1 MIADLNKKVKKYS
14 TGLNIKRTLEMIWS
28 VSRNWTILT
37 LILILVE
44 GVFILISISAFKS
57 LINAVSGPG
66 LQNPGTIQLI
76 IKYFIAATACTV
88 LYTAIRSVSGYVNE
102 LQAVKVGEYMDD
114 KIHACADRLD
124 LAFYES
130 PEYFDTLKRARESG
144 PERPNAVVM
153 NMVNLAKSL
162 MMLGAISL
170 VIISISWF
178 LIPLLALFIFPSL
191 LVRLKLAEN
200 LYDLRRSQ
208 TQAERKSGYLSSLL
222 TADTSAKEI
231 KSLNL
236 GTHLRTIYMKL
247 RIDLISQRLKIS
259 RKSTGHEIIT
269 SAIATLGLFACI
281 GYIIYGTVK
290 GQNSIGDVTVFLVV
304 FPQTFTVLQQL
315 SSGISQ
321 MYMNNIY
328 VTNIFELF
336 DLQSSLKEPD
346 APAPVPESAQ
356 MEMEL
361 KNVSFQYP
369 HAQHPTLKNIS
380 LKIPSGKIIAVV
392 GFNGAGKTTLIKLLN
407 RLYDPSSGQITLDGT
422 DIREFSS
429 ADYRKQISTVFQD
442 FGKYNV
448 SASDNIHFGHIH
460 KERSESEI
468 IEAAKKSGA
477 HEYIKTFPDAY
488 GTMMGRLFEDGQE
501 VSIGQW
507 QKLAIA
513 RSFYS
518 PSRFIILDEATSAL
532 DALAEQELFCSFRQ
546 NIGDRSALIISHRLS
561 AIKYADYI
569 YVISDG
575 EIKQSGTHEELVEM
589 EGDYA
594 KLFRG
599 RPLEHHHP

>member
-1 MIADLNKKVKKYS
+1 MIANLNKKVKKYS
-14 TGLNIKRTLEMIWS
+14 TGLNIKRTLNLIWN
-28 VSRNWTILT
+28 VSRKWTIYT
-37 LILILVE
+37 LILIVLE
-44 GVFILISISAFKS
+44 GVFILISVYAFKN
-57 LINAVSGPG
+57 LINLVSSPDLNNPET
-66 LQNPGTIQLI
+66 LQLL
-76 IKYFIAATACTV
+76 IKYFVAVTIFTV
-88 LYTAIRSVSGYVNE
+88 LYTAIRAVSTYTNE
-102 LQAVKVGEYMDD
+102 VQAVKVSEYMDD

-130 PEYFDTLKRARESG
+130 PNYFDTLKRARESG

-153 NMVNLAKSL
+153 NIVNMAKSL
-162 MMLGAISL
+162 MMLAAISF

-178 LIPLLALFIFPSL
+178 LIPLLILFILPSL
-191 LVRLKLAEN
+191 LVRINLAGK
-200 LYDLRRSQ
+200 LYDLKRSQ
-208 TQAERKSGYLSSLL
+208 TQTERKSGYLSSLI
-222 TADTSAKEI
+222 TSDTSAKEI

-236 GTHLRTIYMKL
+236 GTFL
-247 RIDLISQRLKIS
+247 RIAYLGLRKDIISQRLKIS
-259 RKSTGHEIIT
+259 LKSTSSDIVT
-269 SAIATLGLFACI
+269 SAIATIGLFACI

-304 FPQTFTVLQQL
+304 FPQTFGVLQQL

-336 DLQSSLKEPD
+336 DLQTSLKEPD
-346 APAPVPESAQ
+346 EPLQIPQSENIDF
-356 MEMEL
+356 EL
-361 KNVSFQYP
+361 RNVSFNYP
-369 HAQHPTLKNIS
+369 HSDKAALKNIS

-407 RLYDPSSGQITLDGT
+407 RLYDPDSGQILVNGK
-422 DIREFSS
+422 DIKAYESS
-429 ADYRKQISTVFQD
+429 DYRQLVSTVFQD

-448 SASDNIHFGHIH
+448 SASDNIHFGYIN
-460 KERSESEI
+460 KERSEDEI
-468 IEAAKKSGA
+468 VDAAKKSGA
-477 HEYIKTFPDAY
+477 HEYIKTFPKQY
-488 GTMMGRLFEDGQE
+488 QTMMGRLFEDGQE

-518 PSRFIILDEATSAL
+518 SSKLIILDEATSAL
-532 DALAEQELFCSFRQ
+532 DALAEQELFDSFKL
-546 NIGDRSALIISHRLS
+546 NIGHRSALIISHRLS

-575 EIKQSGTHEELVEM
+575 TVKQAGTHEELLEM

-594 KLFRG
+594 RLFRKSS
-599 RPLEHHHP
+599 LEA